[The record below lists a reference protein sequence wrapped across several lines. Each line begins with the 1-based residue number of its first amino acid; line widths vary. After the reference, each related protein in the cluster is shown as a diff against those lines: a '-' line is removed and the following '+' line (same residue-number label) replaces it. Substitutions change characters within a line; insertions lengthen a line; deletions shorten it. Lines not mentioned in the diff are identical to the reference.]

1 MNKTNNFP
9 VIEMFHSIQGEGK
22 YMGVPSFFV
31 RVTGCNLRC
40 VFRDS
45 ICDTPYSSFDPE
57 KSLYP
62 DRKTTVAEFRKLLEK
77 YPNTTHIVITG
88 GEPMLYQKGMFDFLY
103 DSTVGYNSDD
113 NYKVTIETNGTISPE
128 IINNMY
134 LDMVNNM
141 AIIANFRFELISISP
156 KLVTSEDNRGILS
169 KEAATRHKKL
179 RLNIPVLREYYQSYN
194 VFKGIQ
200 YKFVY
205 SGDES
210 VEEIHKILDKIAFK
224 DDKSEI
230 NDKVYLM
237 PEGTTINQV
246 NDNTKDCVECC
257 IKNGWNFAPRL
268 HILIWG
274 DKRGV

>member
-31 RVTGCNLRC
+31 RVSGCNLRC
-40 VFRDS
+40 VFRNS
-45 ICDTPYSSFDPE
+45 ICDTPYSSFNPE

-62 DRKTTVAEFRKLLEK
+62 DKNTAVTEFKKLLNEH
-77 YPNTTHIVITG
+77 PNTKHIVITG
-88 GEPMLYQKGMFDFLY
+88 GEPMLYQEGMFDFLY
-103 DSTVGYNSDD
+103 DSTVNYKGED
-113 NYKVTIETNGTISPE
+113 NYKVTVETNGTISPE

-141 AIIANFRFELISISP
+141 AIIANFEFNLASISP
-156 KLVTSEDNRGILS
+156 KLATSEDNRGVLS
-169 KEAATRHKKL
+169 KEAAFRHRKL
-179 RLNIPVLREYYQSYN
+179 RLNITVLREYYQSCN
-194 VFKGIQ
+194 VFKNVQ

-210 VEEIHKILDKIAFK
+210 VEEIRKILDKVARE
-224 DDKSEI
+224 DDKLDI

-246 NDNTKDCVECC
+246 NDNTKNCVESC
-257 IKNGWNFAPRL
+257 IENGWNFAPRL